1 MDNKNKKV
9 TLTDFVKSSIDEMK
23 SGIAINDNPVPLT
36 TNEVPVGCKL
46 SPTFD
51 ERYFKPGTFVKV
63 KYNLSHTT
71 IEGNGIIEKT
81 EPTRIWVSVYVST
94 SRCLRRFEYTPEEYV
109 NGTLEIEKFKVADEP
124 GSDPSSLVICT

>member
-9 TLTDFVKSSIDEMK
+9 TLTDFVKSSIEEKD
-23 SGIAINDNPVPLT
+23 GIAINDNPVPLIT
-36 TNEVPVGCKL
+36 DEVPIGCKL

-81 EPTRIWVSVYVST
+81 EPTRLWVSVYVNA

-109 NGTLEIEKFKVADEP
+109 NGTLELEKVTVSDEP
-124 GSDPSSLVICT
+124 ESGHSSLVICT